1 MPDLAKFGLSRR
13 TVSLSIRVCDHAGML
28 SFPEAAEL
36 ADEVRRLF
44 EDLQQAHDATP
55 GGLYAPPMD
64 VIERDDAI
72 EVVMD
77 LAGVSPEDVRVLF
90 KNNTLLIAGCKWPVA
105 GPNARATAF
114 HLVERSF
121 GRFARAVRVT
131 TTLDLAQAR
140 ATMIE
145 GELRVQLP
153 RLNSGQ
159 EFVIP
164 IEKVV

>member
-1 MPDLAKFGLSRR
+1 MTS
-13 TVSLSIRVCDHAGML
+13 ML

-44 EDLQQAHDATP
+44 DDLQQAHDAAP
-55 GGLYAPPMD
+55 GGLHAPPMD
-64 VIERDDAI
+64 VVEREEFV
-72 EVVMD
+72 EVVLD

-90 KNNTLLIAGCKWPVA
+90 KNNTLVIAGCKWPTN
-105 GPNARATAF
+105 GTSPGATAF

-121 GRFARAVRVT
+121 GRFARAVRIT
-131 TTLDLAQAR
+131 ATLDLTRAR
-140 ATMIE
+140 ATMTE
-145 GELRVQLP
+145 GELRVRLP

>member
-1 MPDLAKFGLSRR
+1 MRHAPSM
-13 TVSLSIRVCDHAGML
+13 CDHLRML
-28 SFPEAAEL
+28 SFPEAADL

-44 EDLQQAHDATP
+44 EDLQQAHDAAP

-64 VIERDDAI
+64 VVEREESLEI
-72 EVVMD
+72 VMD
-77 LAGVSPEDVRVLF
+77 LAGVSPDDVRVLF
-90 KNNTLLIAGCKWPVA
+90 KNNTLLIAGCKWPAA
-105 GPNARATAF
+105 GAQGRTTAF

-131 TTLDLAQAR
+131 ASLDLGQAR
-140 ATMIE
+140 ATMAE
-145 GELRVQLP
+145 GLLRVRLP
-153 RLNSGQ
+153 KLNRGQ

>member
-1 MPDLAKFGLSRR
+1 
-13 TVSLSIRVCDHAGML
+13 ML

-44 EDLQQAHDATP
+44 EDLQQAHDAAP

-64 VIERDDAI
+64 VVEREESLEI
-72 EVVMD
+72 VMD
-77 LAGVSPEDVRVLF
+77 LAGVAAEDIRVLF
-90 KNNTLLIAGCKWPVA
+90 KNNTLVIAGCKWPAA
-105 GPNARATAF
+105 GPPLRATAF

-121 GRFARAVRVT
+121 GRFARALRVSA
-131 TTLDLAQAR
+131 TLDLANAR
-140 ATMIE
+140 ATMTE
-145 GELRVQLP
+145 GELRVRLP
-153 RLNSGQ
+153 KLNGGQ

>member
-1 MPDLAKFGLSRR
+1 
-13 TVSLSIRVCDHAGML
+13 ML
-28 SFPEAAEL
+28 SFPEATEL

-44 EDLQQAHDATP
+44 EDLQQTHDAAP
-55 GGLYAPPMD
+55 GGLHAPPMD
-64 VIERDDAI
+64 VVEREESL
-72 EVVMD
+72 EVVLD
-77 LAGVSPEDVRVLF
+77 LAGVAPEDVRVLF
-90 KNNTLLIAGCKWPVA
+90 KNNTLVVAGCKWPTG
-105 GPNARATAF
+105 GPPERTTAF

-131 TTLDLAQAR
+131 ATLDLSRAR
-140 ATMIE
+140 ATMTE
-145 GELRVQLP
+145 GELRIRLP

>member
-1 MPDLAKFGLSRR
+1 
-13 TVSLSIRVCDHAGML
+13 ML

-44 EDLQQAHDATP
+44 DDLQHAHDATP

-64 VIERDDAI
+64 VVERENAV

-77 LAGVSPEDVRVLF
+77 LAGVSPDDVRVLF
-90 KNNTLLIAGCKWPVA
+90 KNNTLVIAGCKWPAA
-105 GPNARATAF
+105 GPPSRATAF

-131 TTLDLAQAR
+131 ATLDLAQAR
-140 ATMIE
+140 ATMTE
-145 GELRVQLP
+145 GELRVRLP
-153 RLNSGQ
+153 RLNSG
-159 EFVIP
+159 EELVIP

>member
-1 MPDLAKFGLSRR
+1 
-13 TVSLSIRVCDHAGML
+13 ML
-28 SFPEAAEL
+28 SFPEAADL

-44 EDLQQAHDATP
+44 EDLQHAHDAAP

-64 VIERDDAI
+64 VVEREDALEI
-72 EVVMD
+72 VMD
-77 LAGVSPEDVRVLF
+77 LAGVSAEDVRVLF
-90 KNNTLLIAGCKWPVA
+90 KANTLVIAGCKWPTGGGA
-105 GPNARATAF
+105 PSRPTAF

-131 TTLDLAQAR
+131 ATLDLAGAR
-140 ATMIE
+140 ATMHE
-145 GELRVQLP
+145 GELRVRLP
-153 RLNSGQ
+153 KLNSGQ

>member
-1 MPDLAKFGLSRR
+1 
-13 TVSLSIRVCDHAGML
+13 ML

-44 EDLQQAHDATP
+44 DELPHAHDAAP

-64 VIERDDAI
+64 VVEREDALEI
-72 EVVMD
+72 VMD
-77 LAGVSPEDVRVLF
+77 LAGVASEDVRVLF
-90 KNNTLLIAGCKWPVA
+90 KANTLVIAGCKWPPA
-105 GPNARATAF
+105 GPPSRATAF

-131 TTLDLAQAR
+131 ATLDLANAR
-140 ATMIE
+140 ATMTE

-153 RLNSGQ
+153 KLEGGQ
-159 EFVIP
+159 GFVIP
-164 IEKVV
+164 IEKVL

>member
-1 MPDLAKFGLSRR
+1 MR
-13 TVSLSIRVCDHAGML
+13 GML

-44 EDLQQAHDATP
+44 EDLQQAHDAAP
-55 GGLYAPPMD
+55 GGLSAPPMD
-64 VIERDDAI
+64 VVEREDSL

-90 KNNTLLIAGCKWPVA
+90 KNNTLVIAGCKWPA
-105 GPNARATAF
+105 GASTLPATAY

-121 GRFARAVRVT
+121 GRFARAVRIT
-131 TTLDLAQAR
+131 ATLDLAGAR
-140 ATMIE
+140 ATMTE
-145 GELRVQLP
+145 GELRVRLP
-153 RLNSGQ
+153 RLNAGH

>member
-1 MPDLAKFGLSRR
+1 
-13 TVSLSIRVCDHAGML
+13 ML

-44 EDLQQAHDATP
+44 EDLPHAHDAAP

-64 VIERDDAI
+64 VVERDDSLEI
-72 EVVMD
+72 VMD
-77 LAGVSPEDVRVLF
+77 LAGVAPEDVRVLF
-90 KNNTLLIAGCKWPVA
+90 KANTLLIAGCKWPAA
-105 GPNARATAF
+105 GAPARPTAF

-121 GRFARAVRVT
+121 GRFARAVRVA
-131 TTLDLAQAR
+131 TTLDLARAR
-140 ATMIE
+140 ATMSE

-153 RLNSGQ
+153 KLNGGQ

-164 IEKVV
+164 IEKVI

>member
-1 MPDLAKFGLSRR
+1 
-13 TVSLSIRVCDHAGML
+13 ML

-44 EDLQQAHDATP
+44 EDLQHAHDAAP

-64 VIERDDAI
+64 VVEHDEYL

-77 LAGVSPEDVRVLF
+77 LAGVAVEDVRVLF
-90 KNNTLLIAGCKWPVA
+90 KNNTLVIAGCKWPA
-105 GPNARATAF
+105 GSSPAPATTF

-121 GRFARAVRVT
+121 GRFARALRVAA
-131 TTLDLAQAR
+131 TLELAGAR
-140 ATMIE
+140 ATMSE
-145 GELRVQLP
+145 GELRVRLP
-153 RLNSGQ
+153 KINGGQ

-164 IEKVV
+164 IEKAI

>member
-1 MPDLAKFGLSRR
+1 MRSSAD
-13 TVSLSIRVCDHAGML
+13 ML
-28 SFPEAAEL
+28 SFPEAADL

-44 EDLQQAHDATP
+44 EDLQHAHDAAP

-64 VIERDDAI
+64 VVEREDSL

-77 LAGVSPEDVRVLF
+77 LAGVAAEDVRVLF
-90 KNNTLLIAGCKWPVA
+90 KANTLVIAGCKWPTSGA
-105 GPNARATAF
+105 PGPATAF

-131 TTLDLAQAR
+131 ATLDLAGAR
-140 ATMIE
+140 ATMTE
-145 GELRVQLP
+145 GELRVRLP
-153 RLNSGQ
+153 KLHNGQ

>member
-1 MPDLAKFGLSRR
+1 
-13 TVSLSIRVCDHAGML
+13 
-28 SFPEAAEL
+28 
-36 ADEVRRLF
+36 
-44 EDLQQAHDATP
+44 
-55 GGLYAPPMD
+55 MD
-64 VIERDDAI
+64 VVEREEFV
-72 EVVMD
+72 EVVLD

-90 KNNTLLIAGCKWPVA
+90 KNNTLVIAGCKWPAA
-105 GPNARATAF
+105 GAAGATAF

-121 GRFARAVRVT
+121 GRFARAVRIT
-131 TTLDLAQAR
+131 ATLDLTRAR

-145 GELRVQLP
+145 GELRVRLP

>member
-1 MPDLAKFGLSRR
+1 
-13 TVSLSIRVCDHAGML
+13 ML

-44 EDLQQAHDATP
+44 EELHQAHDAAP

-64 VIERDDAI
+64 VVEREDAI
-72 EVVMD
+72 EVVLD
-77 LAGVSPEDVRVLF
+77 LAGVAPDDVRVLF
-90 KNNTLLIAGCKWPVA
+90 KNGTLVIAGCKWPA
-105 GPNARATAF
+105 GAAAARATSY

-121 GRFARAVRVT
+121 GRFARAVRISA
-131 TTLDLAQAR
+131 TLDLMGAR
-140 ATMIE
+140 ATMSE
-145 GELRVQLP
+145 GELRVRLP

-164 IEKVV
+164 IEKVL

>member
-1 MPDLAKFGLSRR
+1 
-13 TVSLSIRVCDHAGML
+13 ML

-44 EDLQQAHDATP
+44 EGLPHAHDPAP
-55 GGLYAPPMD
+55 GGLYAPPLD
-64 VIERDDAI
+64 VVEREDSL

-77 LAGVSPEDVRVLF
+77 LAGVAVEDVRVLF
-90 KNNTLLIAGCKWPVA
+90 KSNTLVIAGCKWPV
-105 GPNARATAF
+105 GGTSNRATAF

-131 TTLDLAQAR
+131 ATLDLTHAR
-140 ATMIE
+140 ATMKE
-145 GELRVQLP
+145 GELRVLLP
-153 RLNSGQ
+153 KLREGR

-164 IEKVV
+164 IEKIL

>member
-1 MPDLAKFGLSRR
+1 
-13 TVSLSIRVCDHAGML
+13 ML

-44 EDLQQAHDATP
+44 EDLQQAHDAAP

-64 VIERDDAI
+64 VVERDESI

-90 KNNTLLIAGCKWPVA
+90 KNNTLVIAGCKWPAA
-105 GPNARATAF
+105 GSAARATAF

-131 TTLDLAQAR
+131 ATLDLAQAR
-140 ATMIE
+140 ATMSE
-145 GELRVQLP
+145 GELRVRLP

>member
-1 MPDLAKFGLSRR
+1 
-13 TVSLSIRVCDHAGML
+13 ML

-44 EDLQQAHDATP
+44 EDLQQAHDAAP

-64 VIERDDAI
+64 VVERDDAI
-72 EVVMD
+72 EVVLE
-77 LAGVSPEDVRVLF
+77 LAGVSPDDVRVLF
-90 KNNTLLIAGCKWPVA
+90 KNNTLVIAGCKWPGA
-105 GPNARATAF
+105 GPSARATAF

-131 TTLDLAQAR
+131 ATLDLAAAR
-140 ATMIE
+140 ATMHE
-145 GELRVQLP
+145 GELRVRLP

>member
-1 MPDLAKFGLSRR
+1 
-13 TVSLSIRVCDHAGML
+13 ML

-44 EDLQQAHDATP
+44 EDLQQTHDAAP

-64 VIERDDAI
+64 VVEREESI

-77 LAGVSPEDVRVLF
+77 LAGVSADDVRVLF
-90 KNNTLLIAGCKWPVA
+90 KNNTLVIAGCKWPAA
-105 GPNARATAF
+105 GPVARATAF

-131 TTLDLAQAR
+131 ATLDLTKAR
-140 ATMIE
+140 ATMNE
-145 GELRVQLP
+145 GELRVLLP

>member
-1 MPDLAKFGLSRR
+1 
-13 TVSLSIRVCDHAGML
+13 ML

-44 EDLQQAHDATP
+44 EDLQQAHDAAP
-55 GGLYAPPMD
+55 GGLHAPPMD
-64 VIERDDAI
+64 VVEREDAI

-90 KNNTLLIAGCKWPVA
+90 KNNTLVIAGCKWPVA
-105 GPNARATAF
+105 GPASRATAF

-121 GRFARAVRVT
+121 GRFARAVRVSA
-131 TTLDLAQAR
+131 TLDLSNAR
-140 ATMIE
+140 ATMTE
-145 GELRVQLP
+145 GELRVRLP